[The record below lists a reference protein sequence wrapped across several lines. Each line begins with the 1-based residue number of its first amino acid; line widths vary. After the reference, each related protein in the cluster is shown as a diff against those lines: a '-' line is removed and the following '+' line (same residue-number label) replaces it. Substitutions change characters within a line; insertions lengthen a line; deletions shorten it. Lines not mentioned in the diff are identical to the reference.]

1 MKKGKK
7 EKIIKLLNDK
17 KSSIFFFL
25 FCLSILFI
33 SVGYSSLNEEL
44 NISSEVKFEV
54 KKDIRIKD
62 VKLYE
67 TTNLALENYENK
79 FSKDNITLGID
90 LKDLKSTISYKVIVE
105 NKGTVAMWIDDIL
118 SVAID
123 DNIEFIVDDNT
134 IKNIIYP
141 AEKKEFT
148 ITLKYKD
155 STNTLNNTIYN
166 CHLKLNFKKP
176 ESTLATGEKVDQ
188 TSAFFNGK
196 IAREKIERIEFLPT
210 LDVVEGAIGY
220 WDASLEQNGTVI
232 ASYLDTDKNGL
243 YELYIGGI
251 GKVNAPSNSAYLFRY
266 FTNLT
271 KIDFNKYFN
280 TSNATNMRGM
290 FSNCNI
296 LTKLDLSNFDT
307 SNVEDMSGMFQLCKT
322 LTNLNIST
330 FNTSNVT
337 NMSIMFSNCNILT
350 KLDLSNFD
358 TSNVEDMSG
367 MFQLCETLTN
377 LNISTFNTSKVTL
390 MNHLFNKCN
399 SIKNIDLSHFD
410 TSNVTNMR
418 AMFQKCYELVDLN
431 ISSFNTPN
439 LTDMQNMFS
448 ECNKLRTIDVS
459 RFDTSK
465 VTNMRALFQSCFE
478 LTNVDL
484 SHFNTSK
491 VVDMRNMFFECHN
504 LTSLDLS
511 KFNTPNVADM
521 QCMFYNCTSLINL
534 DISSF
539 NTANVTNMSAMFQ
552 GLPLKKMDLSHFD
565 TSNVISTEDMFNN
578 CTNLMDLN
586 ISSFD
591 FSNVTASSR
600 MFSNV
605 PINSSIYVKDDISKE
620 FILGVRSDLS
630 NVQIK
635 QA

>member
-307 SNVEDMSGMFQLCKT
+307 SNVEDMSGMFQLC
-322 LTNLNIST
+322 
-330 FNTSNVT
+330 
-337 NMSIMFSNCNILT
+337 
-350 KLDLSNFD
+350 
-358 TSNVEDMSG
+358 
-367 MFQLCETLTN
+367 ETLTN

>member
-123 DNIEFIVDDNT
+123 DNIEFVVDNNT
-134 IKNIIYP
+134 IKKIIYP
-141 AEKKEFT
+141 SEKKEFI

-155 STNTLNNTIYN
+155 STNTLSNTIYN
-166 CHLKLNFKKP
+166 CHLKLDFKKP
-176 ESTLATGEKVDQ
+176 ESILATGEKVES
-188 TSAFFNGK
+188 TEPFFKGN

-330 FNTSNVT
+330 FNTS
-337 NMSIMFSNCNILT
+337 
-350 KLDLSNFD
+350 
-358 TSNVEDMSG
+358 
-367 MFQLCETLTN
+367 
-377 LNISTFNTSKVTL
+377 KVTL

-418 AMFQKCYELVDLN
+418 DMFQKCYELVDLN

-605 PINSSIYVKDDISKE
+605 PINSSIYVKDDISKK
-620 FILGVRSDLS
+620 FILGVRSDLT

-635 QA
+635 QV

>member
-220 WDASLEQNGTVI
+220 WDASLEQNGTVM

-307 SNVEDMSGMFQLCKT
+307 SNVEDMSGMFQLCK
-322 LTNLNIST
+322 
-330 FNTSNVT
+330 
-337 NMSIMFSNCNILT
+337 
-350 KLDLSNFD
+350 
-358 TSNVEDMSG
+358 
-367 MFQLCETLTN
+367 TLTN

>member
-330 FNTSNVT
+330 FNTS
-337 NMSIMFSNCNILT
+337 
-350 KLDLSNFD
+350 
-358 TSNVEDMSG
+358 
-367 MFQLCETLTN
+367 
-377 LNISTFNTSKVTL
+377 KVTL